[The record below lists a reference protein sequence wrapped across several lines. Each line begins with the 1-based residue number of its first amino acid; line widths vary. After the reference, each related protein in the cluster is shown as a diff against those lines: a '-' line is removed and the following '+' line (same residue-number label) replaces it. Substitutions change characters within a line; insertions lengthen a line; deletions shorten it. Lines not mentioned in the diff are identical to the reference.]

1 MQNFN
6 TELLNFIDR
15 SVTPFHA
22 VDEMKKSLKEN
33 QFCELDECSVWELE
47 EGINYF
53 VTRNDSSIV
62 AFTYPLGQ
70 KCTVVG
76 AHTDSPN
83 LRLKPNPVTRVAG
96 VVRLGVEPYGGV
108 LLAPWFDRDLSLAG
122 RIVYVN
128 ALGVR
133 HSKLI
138 NIDRPIGI
146 ISSLAIHLD
155 RDANSSRS
163 INAQTDIV
171 PLIGCDENFDFEA
184 WILNEASVDDGQ
196 LLAHELS
203 FYDMQKGSLLGVES
217 EFISVARLDN
227 LLSCFVGMKAILAS
241 DSPMVL
247 ACMDHEEVGSD
258 THVGAGGTFLEEV
271 LRRICGDDFHPLI
284 RQSLMVSCDN
294 AHAQHPNFPSKH
306 DEQHAPKL
314 NSGVVVKINANQRYA
329 TNALSQAKFVQC
341 ANDLGVKTQNF
352 VTRSDM
358 GCGSTIG
365 PITSTRLGIETIDV
379 GIPTLAMH
387 SIRELCGT
395 KDPYWLYQLLVN
407 IGKY

>member
-6 TELLNFIDR
+6 TELLNFIDA

-22 VDEMKKSLKEN
+22 VDEMKKRLKEN
-33 QFCELDECSVWELE
+33 QFCELDECGVWELE
-47 EGINYF
+47 EGSNYF

-70 KCTVVG
+70 KCTIVG

-83 LRLKPNPVTRVAG
+83 LRLKPNPVTHVAG

-122 RIVYVN
+122 RIVYVDD
-128 ALGVR
+128 LGVR
-133 HSKLI
+133 HSKI
-138 NIDRPIGI
+138 IDIVRPIGI

-155 RDANSSRS
+155 RDANSLRS

-171 PLIGCDENFDFEA
+171 PLIGIDENFDFEA
-184 WILNEASVDDGQ
+184 WILKEAGVVNGQ

-203 FYDMQKGSLLGVES
+203 FYDTQKGSFVGVDG

-227 LLSCFVGMKAILAS
+227 LLSCYIGMKAIIDTDAS
-241 DSPMVL
+241 MVL

-271 LRRICGDDFHPLI
+271 LRRVCGDNFGLLM

-306 DEQHAPKL
+306 DEQHAPRL
-314 NSGVVVKINANQRYA
+314 GGGVVVKINANARYA
-329 TNALSQAKFVQC
+329 TNALSAGRVTQC
-341 ANDLGVKTQNF
+341 ANNLGLKLQNF

-365 PITSTRLGIETIDV
+365 PITSTKLGIETIDV

-387 SIRELCGT
+387 SIRELCAVH
-395 KDPYWLYQLLVN
+395 DPYELYKILVT